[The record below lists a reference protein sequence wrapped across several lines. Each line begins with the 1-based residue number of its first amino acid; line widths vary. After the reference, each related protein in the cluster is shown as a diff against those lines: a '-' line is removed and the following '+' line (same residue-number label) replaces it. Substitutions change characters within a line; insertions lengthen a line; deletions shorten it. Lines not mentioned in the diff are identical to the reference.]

1 MAGSGKGSQPRG
13 TSGSGGSQGGARKVS
28 APAAVSQNGRSD
40 TVEGAGSPA
49 QAAPATAQPARR
61 RFLSRRNVII
71 GVLVLIALVIGG
83 VALFSWY
90 SVNKPLPTLNG
101 SVSRPGLTASV
112 TVTRDN
118 QGVPHIVAANVHD
131 LYMAEGYVQA
141 QDRLYQ
147 MFFFRTAGEGR
158 LAELFNADLVDTDR
172 YLRTV
177 GYRRAAEAEW
187 PALSADVKSAL
198 ENYAAGVN
206 AFVHTHSDNLPIEFT
221 LLGTGFED
229 WQPVDSLTFAK
240 MEARDLSE
248 SWSNE
253 LLKSDMLQKVGPA
266 LTAAL
271 LPGYPA
277 DAPAIVPGANSG
289 SFQPAVDGYDKYVKP
304 LLDGWDEN
312 LGSNNWVVDGTKS
325 ATGKPI
331 LSNDP
336 HLGVRNPSIWYQVHL
351 TTTDGKYD
359 DVGFSFAGAPGIITG
374 HNKNIAWGVTNVEAD
389 VEDVFMEKLDPQNH
403 PGQYLSGDKWLPL
416 TTVTETIKVKGSE
429 PVTQVVRYTNHGP
442 LLSDWSSTISPTVST
457 SVSGTYSI
465 EWTALMP
472 SHILEAVY
480 GLQTASNWNEFR
492 AALSKWDV
500 PGQNFVYADTQGNIG
515 YQMTGSIPIRKK
527 GDGSVPG
534 IGWTGENDWTGF
546 IPFDD
551 LPRAYNPPEHFIAT
565 ANNKNYGPG
574 YQYPFSGYWAPP
586 YRIDRIT
593 ELLKAKD
600 KLSVSDMQS
609 IQLDTTS
616 ELAKKAAPIMASVS
630 LTDTT
635 VKQAQDMLKNWDG
648 NVSADSVPAAIYE
661 ITYNHMLTDTF
672 SDELGSNLTLEYFD
686 GMGGQ
691 VIQAMESLLS
701 KPDDPVWDNKSTPK
715 VEKRDDIIAQS
726 LTQAVGELSSVAGS
740 NMPDWTWGKVHEIT
754 PRHEFSSADFVGGLF
769 TLASQPLGGDN
780 TTVSVGGYT
789 MLYAGFPLQGPIEVS
804 TYQSYRMV
812 IDLGD
817 WTKSEAIFA
826 TGASGQPGSKYW
838 GNLYPLWVAG
848 DYNPLLYTQDQID
861 ANKDAV
867 LTLTP

>member
-1 MAGSGKGSQPRG
+1 M
-13 TSGSGGSQGGARKVS
+13 T
-28 APAAVSQNGRSD
+28 
-40 TVEGAGSPA
+40 
-49 QAAPATAQPARR
+49 
-61 RFLSRRNVII
+61 RRNIII
-71 GVLVLIALVIGG
+71 GIVVLIVLIIGG
-83 VALFSWY
+83 VALYTWY
-90 SVNKPLPTLNG
+90 SINKPLPTING
-101 SVSRPGLTASV
+101 NVQLPGLTANV

-131 LYMAEGYVQA
+131 LYMAQGYVHA

-158 LAELFNADLVDTDR
+158 LAELFNADLVDSDR

-177 GYRRAAEAEW
+177 GYRRAAQAEW
-187 PALSADVKSAL
+187 PGLSADAKSAL

-206 AFVHTHSDNLPIEFT
+206 AFVHTHQDSLPIEFT

-253 LLKSDMLQKVGPA
+253 LLKSDMLQKVGP
-266 LTAAL
+266 TVTSEL
-271 LPGYPA
+271 LPGYPS

-289 SFQPAVDGYDKYVKP
+289 SLDPAVEGYDKYVKP
-304 LLDGWDEN
+304 LFDGWDEG

-331 LSNDP
+331 LANDP
-336 HLGVRNPSIWYQVHL
+336 HLGVRNPSIWYQIQL

-359 DVGFSFAGAPGIITG
+359 DAGFSFAGAPGIVTG
-374 HNKNIAWGVTNVEAD
+374 HNKNIAWGVTNTEAD
-389 VEDVFMEKLDPQNH
+389 VEDVFLEKLDPQSH

-442 LLSDWSSTISPTVST
+442 LLSDWSSTLTPTVST

-472 SHILEAVY
+472 SHIYDALF

-492 AALSKWDV
+492 AALANWDV

-515 YQMTGSIPIRKK
+515 YQMTGKIPIRKK

-551 LPRAYNPPEHFIAT
+551 LPRAYNPPEHFLAT
-565 ANNKNYGPG
+565 ANNKNYGPS
-574 YQYPFSGYWAPP
+574 YQYQFSGFWAAP

-600 KLSVSDMQS
+600 KLSVADMQN

-616 ELAKKAAPIMASVS
+616 ELAKKAAPIMASVTV
-630 LTDTT
+630 TDTT
-635 VKQAQDMLKNWDG
+635 VKQAQDMLKSWDG
-648 NVSADSVPAAIYE
+648 NVSVDSVPASIYE
-661 ITYNHMLTDTF
+661 ITYHHMLTNTL
-672 SDELGSNLTLEYFD
+672 SDELGSDLTLAYFD
-686 GMGGQ
+686 GMGA
-691 VIQAMESLLS
+691 QALQAIENLLG
-701 KPDDPVWDNKSTPK
+701 KPDDPLWDNKTTPK
-715 VEKRDDIIAQS
+715 VEKRDDIIALS
-726 LTQAVGELSSVAGS
+726 LTQAVGELSSLLGS
-740 NMPDWTWGKVHEIT
+740 NMQDWTWGKVHQIT
-754 PRHEFSSADFVGGLF
+754 PRHEFSSADLVGGLF
-769 TLASQPLGGDN
+769 TLSTEPLGGDN
-780 TTVSVGGYT
+780 TTVSVGAYT
-789 MLYAGFPLQGPIEVS
+789 LAYAGFPLQGPIQVS
-804 TYQSYRMV
+804 TYQSYRMI
-812 IDLGD
+812 IDLAD
-817 WTKSEAIFA
+817 WTKSRAIFA

-838 GNLYPLWVAG
+838 GNLYPQWVAG
-848 DYNPLLYTQDQID
+848 EYNPLLYTQDQVN